1 MVKTASG
8 KAAVRTRRALLDVLK
23 QEGASDS
30 RALAARLGVSAMA
43 VRQHLYALRD
53 ERLVTYEEEA
63 RPVGRPAKL
72 WRLTAAAGRLFTD
85 GHAELTVGLLGAM
98 RDAFGDAGL
107 GRLLAARTRQ
117 QVAAYR
123 RRVPAGGSLR
133 RRLDALAK
141 VRTDEGYMAEV
152 RPLGDGAFAFIE
164 NHCPI
169 CAAATACAGLCASE
183 VEVFRRVLGDGLS
196 IERDE
201 HILAGARRCAYRV
214 APRR

>member
-1 MVKTASG
+1 V
-8 KAAVRTRRALLDVLK
+8 LELLK

-30 RALAARLGVSAMA
+30 GALAARLGVSAMA
-43 VRQHLYALRD
+43 VRQHLYGLRD
-53 ERLVTYEEEA
+53 ERLVTYQEEA
-63 RPVGRPAKL
+63 RPLGRPAKL
-72 WRLTAAAGRLFTD
+72 WRLTPEADRLFTD

-98 RDAFGDAGL
+98 RDAFGEAGL

-123 RRVPAGGSLR
+123 PRVPARGPLR
-133 RRLDALAK
+133 RRLDALAR
-141 VRTDEGYMAEV
+141 VRTEEGYMAEV

-169 CAAATACAGLCASE
+169 CAAATACSGLCTSE
-183 VEVFRRVLGDGLS
+183 VDVFRRVLGDDVS
-196 IERDE
+196 VVREE

-214 APRR
+214 TLEGASARARPSGPSGSRA